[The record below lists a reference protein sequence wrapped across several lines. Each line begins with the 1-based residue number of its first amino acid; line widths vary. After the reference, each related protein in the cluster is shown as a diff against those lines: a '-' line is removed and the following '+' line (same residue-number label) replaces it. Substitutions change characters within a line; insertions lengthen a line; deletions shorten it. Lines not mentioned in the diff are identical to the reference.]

1 MACRRKNTLC
11 LSLDFG
17 ANDGTLL
24 PRLTRL
30 ETSPS
35 PQKRWCLSSLFSSA
49 RTDSKTQQNIERMT
63 FALTWCANI
72 FVECSVTP
80 NFFSADYFV
89 F

>member
-1 MACRRKNTLC
+1 MGCRRKNTLC

-35 PQKRWCLSSLFSSA
+35 PQKRLVLKFPNVFQA
-49 RTDSKTQQNIERMT
+49 RAPSRNSTKYR
-63 FALTWCANI
+63 
-72 FVECSVTP
+72 
-80 NFFSADYFV
+80 ADDLCGNLIC
-89 F
+89 

>member
-1 MACRRKNTLC
+1 MGCRRKNTLC

-35 PQKRWCLSSLFSSA
+35 PQKRLVLKFPIDVTRVCL
-49 RTDSKTQQNIERMT
+49 KNK
-63 FALTWCANI
+63 
-72 FVECSVTP
+72 
-80 NFFSADYFV
+80 
-89 F
+89 

>member
-1 MACRRKNTLC
+1 MGCRRKNTLC

-35 PQKRWCLSSLFSSA
+35 PQKRLVLKFP
-49 RTDSKTQQNIERMT
+49 
-63 FALTWCANI
+63 
-72 FVECSVTP
+72 V
-80 NFFSADYFV
+80 FFSRRKEPRKKQLTPDRRF
-89 F
+89 

>member
-1 MACRRKNTLC
+1 MGCRRKNTLC

-35 PQKRWCLSSLFSSA
+35 PQKRLVLKFPNGRAATAGDAVNQSGGQAS
-49 RTDSKTQQNIERMT
+49 EG
-63 FALTWCANI
+63 I
-72 FVECSVTP
+72 F
-80 NFFSADYFV
+80 DG
-89 F
+89 

>member
-1 MACRRKNTLC
+1 MGCRRKNTLC

-35 PQKRWCLSSLFSSA
+35 PQKRLVLKFPIIEFDWPQRGA
-49 RTDSKTQQNIERMT
+49 RKMVSQAIQT
-63 FALTWCANI
+63 C
-72 FVECSVTP
+72 
-80 NFFSADYFV
+80 
-89 F
+89 